1 MRGRDERLGLVLR
14 EAFLLEPGDYFI
26 GVDHERLHMRS
37 VYHLQ
42 PARQDGALRWAF
54 CIAPQ

>member
-1 MRGRDERLGLVLR
+1 
-14 EAFLLEPGDYFI
+14 LLKARNYFI
-26 GVDHERLHMRS
+26 GVNYERLHMGS